1 MFKKTL
7 AGLAVAGLFSGAAMA
22 ADVNVYGVVD
32 LGLMYQHTKQDVL
45 SPVDVSADKDNSF
58 TMESGQNA
66 GSRFGLRGSEDLGNG
81 LTVSFKLENGFSAD
95 SGKLGNDGRLFGREA
110 QVTLAGAFGQVS
122 FGRMGGVASAAGT
135 YDYVFANGDAFDGFD
150 NSVGALVTSSRY
162 DNMITY
168 QTPEFGGM
176 KVLAQYSFKND
187 TKDEDDTGA
196 EGKSNTNRYAS
207 LAAVGQYGNL
217 NLVAA
222 YELQNFAREDGM
234 VQPDDQHTFYVGGN
248 YDFGV
253 TKVFGMAQHFA
264 GARSL
269 NGFDVARDTVAD
281 GKTDASDGFRGWGA
295 TIGAQTP
302 VAGGLLTTAFYYVDA
317 TAEGKITNSAY
328 GLTARE
334 RVVEADYNY
343 YGLAARYEYSLS
355 KRTTAYAGAGYAKEK
370 VDENEGKL
378 DADLVQAYVGLKHT
392 F

>member
-32 LGLMYQHTKQDVL
+32 LGLMYNHTKTEALNTSKDA
-45 SPVDVSADKDNSF
+45 VDSTKDDSLV
-58 TMESGQNA
+58 MKSGVNA

-81 LTVSFKLENGFSAD
+81 LKVSFKLENGFDAD
-95 SGKLGNDGRLFGREA
+95 SGALNQDGRLFGRESS
-110 QVTLAGAFGQVS
+110 VTLSGAFGQVS

-135 YDYVFANGDAFDGFD
+135 YDYVYAIADAFDGFD
-150 NSVGALVTSSRY
+150 NDIGGLVSSSRY

-168 QTPEFGGM
+168 QTPEFAGM

-196 EGKSNTNRYAS
+196 EGKTSANRYAS

-222 YELQNFAREDGM
+222 YELQNVRH
-234 VQPDDQHTFYVGGN
+234 VQTTPATEPNDDQHTFYVGAN

-253 TKVFGMAQHFA
+253 TKLFGMGQVFQ
-264 GARSL
+264 GVRSL
-269 NGFDVARDTVAD
+269 NGIDALSTD
-281 GKTDASDGFRGWGA
+281 GIDGFGL
-295 TIGAQTP
+295 TVGAQTP
-302 VAGGLLTTAFYYVDA
+302 VAGGLLTTSVYYANGDDSLH
-317 TAEGKITNSAY
+317 AES
-328 GLTARE
+328 RE
-334 RVVEADYNY
+334 STY

-355 KRTTAYAGAGYAKEK
+355 KRTTAYAGAGYAKQEAEFNK
-370 VDENEGKL
+370 TSNTLVDYQL
-378 DADLVQAYVGLKHT
+378 DKDLVQAYVGLKHT

>member
-32 LGLMYQHTKQDVL
+32 LGLMYNHKKTDITDQAAV
-45 SPVDVSADKDNSF
+45 KDDSLV
-58 TMESGQNA
+58 MKSGQNA

-81 LTVSFKLENGFSAD
+81 MTVSFKLENGFDAD
-95 SGKLGNDGRLFGREA
+95 SGKLSHDGRLFGREA
-110 QVTLAGAFGQVS
+110 SLTLAGAFGQVS

-150 NSVGALVTSSRY
+150 NDIGGLVTSSRY

-168 QTPEFGGM
+168 QTPEFAGM
-176 KVLAQYSFKND
+176 KVLAQYSFKNNTVAD
-187 TKDEDDTGA
+187 ADGKGA
-196 EGKSNTNRYAS
+196 EGEEGKTTTNRYAS

-222 YELQNFAREDGM
+222 YELQNFRHEPTSDTVTVGAH
-234 VQPDDQHTFYVGGN
+234 PDDQHTFYVGGN

-253 TKVFGMAQHFA
+253 TKVFALGQAFQNA
-264 GARSL
+264 RKLNNLGAL
-269 NGFDVARDTVAD
+269 GEED
-281 GKTDASDGFRGWGA
+281 GVDGYGLQL
-295 TIGAQTP
+295 GAQTP
-302 VAGGLLTTAFYYVDA
+302 LAGGLLTTAFYYAHGETDNA
-317 TAEGKITNSAY
+317 TTENKS
-328 GLTARE
+328 
-334 RVVEADYNY
+334 DY

-355 KRTTAYAGAGYAKEK
+355 KRTTVYGGAGYAQEK
-370 VDENEGKL
+370 VKKNPRAAEAANTKEDY
-378 DADLVQAYVGLKHT
+378 DLVQAYVGLKHT

>member
-32 LGLMYQHTKQDVL
+32 LGLMYNHTK
-45 SPVDVSADKDNSF
+45 SEAGTTADAITTTKDDSLV
-58 TMESGQNA
+58 MKSGMNA

-81 LTVSFKLENGFSAD
+81 MTVSFKLENGFDAD
-95 SGKLGNDGRLFGREA
+95 SGKLGQDGRLFGREA
-110 QVTLAGAFGQVS
+110 SLTLSGAFGQVS

-135 YDYVFANGDAFDGFD
+135 YDYVYAIGDAFDGFD
-150 NSVGALVTSSRY
+150 NSIGGLVQSGRY

-168 QTPEFGGM
+168 QTPEFAGM
-176 KVLAQYSFKND
+176 KVLAQYSFKNN
-187 TKDEDDTGA
+187 TVANDDDKALGD

-222 YELQNFAREDGM
+222 YELQNVRHDST
-234 VQPDDQHTFYVGGN
+234 VQEFPEDQHTFYVGAN

-253 TKVFGMAQHFA
+253 TKLFGMGQVFQ
-264 GARSL
+264 GVRSL
-269 NGFDVARDTVAD
+269 NGIDALSTD
-281 GKTDASDGFRGWGA
+281 GIDGFGL
-295 TIGAQTP
+295 TVGAQTP
-302 VAGGLLTTAFYYVDA
+302 VAGGLLTTSVYYANGDDSLH
-317 TAEGKITNSAY
+317 AES
-328 GLTARE
+328 RE
-334 RVVEADYNY
+334 STY

-355 KRTTAYAGAGYAKEK
+355 KRTTAYAGAGYAKQEAEFNK
-370 VDENEGKL
+370 TSDYQL
-378 DADLVQAYVGLKHT
+378 DKDLVQAYVGLKHT

>member
-45 SPVDVSADKDNSF
+45 SADDVSADKDNSF
-58 TMESGQNA
+58 TMKSGQNA

-81 LTVSFKLENGFSAD
+81 LTVSFKLENGFDAD

-176 KVLAQYSFKND
+176 KVLAQYSFKNETVKTD
-187 TKDEDDTGA
+187 IGS
-196 EGKSNTNRYAS
+196 EGKSDTNRYAS
-207 LAAVGQYGNL
+207 LAAAGQYGNL

-222 YELQNFAREDGM
+222 YELQNFAREDGK

-269 NGFDVARDTVAD
+269 NGFDVARDTVTA

-317 TAEGKITNSAY
+317 SVEGKITNSAY
-328 GLTARE
+328 GLTTARE
-334 RVVEADYNY
+334 TVGEADYNY

-370 VDENEGKL
+370 VENEGKM

>member
-32 LGLMYQHTKQDVL
+32 LGLMYNHTKPEALNTSKDA
-45 SPVDVSADKDNSF
+45 VDSTKDDSLV
-58 TMESGQNA
+58 MKSGVNA

-81 LTVSFKLENGFSAD
+81 LKVSFKLENGFDAD
-95 SGKLGNDGRLFGREA
+95 SGALNQGGRLFGRESS
-110 QVTLAGAFGQVS
+110 VTLSGAFGQVS

-135 YDYVFANGDAFDGFD
+135 YDYVYAIADAFDGFD
-150 NSVGALVTSSRY
+150 NDIGGLVSSSRY

-168 QTPEFGGM
+168 QTPEFAGM

-196 EGKSNTNRYAS
+196 EGKTSANRYAS

-222 YELQNFAREDGM
+222 YELQNVRH
-234 VQPDDQHTFYVGGN
+234 VQTTPATEPNDDQHTFYVGAN

-253 TKVFGMAQHFA
+253 TKLFGMGQVFQ
-264 GARSL
+264 GVRSL
-269 NGFDVARDTVAD
+269 NGIDALSTD
-281 GKTDASDGFRGWGA
+281 GIDGFGL
-295 TIGAQTP
+295 TVGAQTP
-302 VAGGLLTTAFYYVDA
+302 VAGGLLTTSVYYANGDDSLH
-317 TAEGKITNSAY
+317 AES
-328 GLTARE
+328 RE
-334 RVVEADYNY
+334 STY

-355 KRTTAYAGAGYAKEK
+355 KRTTAYAGAGYAKQEAEFNK
-370 VDENEGKL
+370 TSNTLVDYQL
-378 DADLVQAYVGLKHT
+378 DKDLVQAYVGLKHT

>member
-45 SPVDVSADKDNSF
+45 SADDVSADKDNSF
-58 TMESGQNA
+58 TMKSGQNA

-81 LTVSFKLENGFSAD
+81 LTVSFKLENGFDAD

-135 YDYVFANGDAFDGFD
+135 YDYVYAIGDAFDGFD
-150 NSVGALVTSSRY
+150 NGIGGLVQSGRY

-168 QTPEFGGM
+168 QTPEFAGM
-176 KVLAQYSFKND
+176 KVLAQYSFKNNTVAD
-187 TKDEDDTGA
+187 ADGKGA
-196 EGKSNTNRYAS
+196 EGDEGKSNTNRYAS

-222 YELQNFAREDGM
+222 YELQNVRHDSK
-234 VQPDDQHTFYVGGN
+234 VQEFPEDQHTFYVGAN

-253 TKVFGMAQHFA
+253 TKLFGMGQVFQ
-264 GARSL
+264 GVRSL
-269 NGFDVARDTVAD
+269 NGIDALSTD
-281 GKTDASDGFRGWGA
+281 GIDGFGL
-295 TIGAQTP
+295 TVGAQTP
-302 VAGGLLTTAFYYVDA
+302 VAGGLLTTSVYYANGDDSLH
-317 TAEGKITNSAY
+317 AES
-328 GLTARE
+328 RE
-334 RVVEADYNY
+334 STY

-355 KRTTAYAGAGYAKEK
+355 KRTTAYAGAGYAKQEAEFNK
-370 VDENEGKL
+370 TSNTLVDYQL
-378 DADLVQAYVGLKHT
+378 DKDLVQAYVGLKHT

>member
-45 SPVDVSADKDNSF
+45 SADDVSADKDNSF
-58 TMESGQNA
+58 TMKSGQNA

-81 LTVSFKLENGFSAD
+81 LTVSFKLENGFDAD

-135 YDYVFANGDAFDGFD
+135 YDYVFATADAFDGFD
-150 NSVGALVTSSRY
+150 NDIGGLVKSGRY
-162 DNMITY
+162 DNMIAY
-168 QTPEFGGM
+168 QTPEFAGM
-176 KVLAQYSFKND
+176 KVLAQYSFKNN
-187 TKDEDDTGA
+187 TVANDDDKALGD

-222 YELQNFAREDGM
+222 YELQNFRHAPAEAADAGAH
-234 VQPDDQHTFYVGGN
+234 PDDQHTFSVGGN

-253 TKVFGMAQHFA
+253 TKVFALAQSFQNV
-264 GARSL
+264 RSL
-269 NGFDVARDTVAD
+269 NGLKAVAD
-281 GKTDASDGFRGWGA
+281 EDGIDGFGA
-295 TIGAQTP
+295 QIGAQTP
-302 VAGGLLTTAFYYVDA
+302 VLGGLLTTAFYYANGDRDNA
-317 TAEGKITNSAY
+317 TQEEES
-328 GLTARE
+328 
-334 RVVEADYNY
+334 NY

-355 KRTTAYAGAGYAKEK
+355 KRTTAYFGAGYAQQEVK
-370 VDENEGKL
+370 VNLRAADAKDYKL
-378 DADLVQAYVGLKHT
+378 DKKLVQAYAGLKHT

>member
-32 LGLMYQHTKQDVL
+32 LGLMYNHTKTEALNTNKDAV
-45 SPVDVSADKDNSF
+45 VSTKDDSLV
-58 TMESGQNA
+58 MKSGMNA

-81 LTVSFKLENGFSAD
+81 MTVSFKLENGFDAD
-95 SGKLGNDGRLFGREA
+95 SGKLGQDGRLFGREA
-110 QVTLAGAFGQVS
+110 SLTLSGAFGQVS

-135 YDYVFANGDAFDGFD
+135 YDYVYAIGDAFDGFD
-150 NSVGALVTSSRY
+150 NDIGGLVQSGRY

-168 QTPEFGGM
+168 QTPEFAGM

-196 EGKSNTNRYAS
+196 EGKTSANRYAS

-222 YELQNFAREDGM
+222 YELQNVRH
-234 VQPDDQHTFYVGGN
+234 VQTTPATEPNDDQHTFYVGAN

-253 TKVFGMAQHFA
+253 TKLFGMGQVFQ
-264 GARSL
+264 GVRSL
-269 NGFDVARDTVAD
+269 NGIDALSTD
-281 GKTDASDGFRGWGA
+281 GIDGFGL
-295 TIGAQTP
+295 TVGAQTP
-302 VAGGLLTTAFYYVDA
+302 VAGGLLTTSVYYANGDDSLH
-317 TAEGKITNSAY
+317 AES
-328 GLTARE
+328 RE
-334 RVVEADYNY
+334 STY

-355 KRTTAYAGAGYAKEK
+355 KRTTAYAGAGYAKQEAEFNK
-370 VDENEGKL
+370 TLNTLVDYQL
-378 DADLVQAYVGLKHT
+378 DKDLVQAYVGLKHT

>member
-32 LGLMYQHTKQDVL
+32 LGLMYNHTK
-45 SPVDVSADKDNSF
+45 SEAGTTADAITTTKDDSL
-58 TMESGQNA
+58 TMESGMNA

-81 LTVSFKLENGFSAD
+81 MTVSFKLENGFDAD
-95 SGKLGNDGRLFGREA
+95 SGKLGQDGRLFGREA
-110 QVTLAGAFGQVS
+110 SLTLSGAFGQVS

-135 YDYVFANGDAFDGFD
+135 YDYVYAIGDAFDGFD
-150 NSVGALVTSSRY
+150 NYIGGLVQSGRY

-168 QTPEFGGM
+168 QTPEFAGM

-196 EGKSNTNRYAS
+196 EGKTSANRYAS

-222 YELQNFAREDGM
+222 YELQNVRH
-234 VQPDDQHTFYVGGN
+234 VQTPPATEPNDDQHTFYVGAN

-253 TKVFGMAQHFA
+253 TKLFGMGQVFQ
-264 GARSL
+264 GVRSL
-269 NGFDVARDTVAD
+269 NGIDALSTD
-281 GKTDASDGFRGWGA
+281 GIDGFGL
-295 TIGAQTP
+295 TVGAQTP
-302 VAGGLLTTAFYYVDA
+302 VAGGLLTTSVYYANGDDSLH
-317 TAEGKITNSAY
+317 AES
-328 GLTARE
+328 RE
-334 RVVEADYNY
+334 STY

-355 KRTTAYAGAGYAKEK
+355 KRTTAYAGAGYAKQEAEFNK
-370 VDENEGKL
+370 TSIVDYQL
-378 DADLVQAYVGLKHT
+378 DKDLVQAYVGLKHT